1 MTDQYTNSK
10 VQPKDYRSGWVI
22 ALIVAGTGLSLSIFY
37 LGAEVALG
45 IGFKKGLLAYGIST
59 LILSLL
65 CVATTII
72 GSRSR
77 FSTYM
82 IIHFSFGKEG
92 AKVLNAVFGLILIG
106 WYAVT
111 LELLALAV
119 VDTAKETLQISLLK
133 WPVILIMGAVITI
146 TTIYGIKSLE
156 RLTNIAVPFLVLF
169 LLYVYFISF
178 QNGFTFNE
186 VLNYVPQNPTMTLFE
201 ATAILVGSTIF
212 LPVFIA
218 DFSRF
223 AKNDKHSFITVL
235 GILIGAPFALYFSS
249 IPAIQ
254 TGEVDFIKIMTKL
267 DLVIPAFIL
276 LFLSTWVT
284 NSLNLFSA
292 ALAFATIK
300 TKWSYKRLTLY
311 TSVLGVFIALL
322 GITEHFFVFLNALGV
337 LIPSV
342 SSIYI
347 AHFVWI
353 KKQVYQ
359 IGDVQ
364 DWSFS
369 ALISWSVAS
378 IISFCTYL
386 ELFQLTQA
394 YFVDSFLIGGILYF
408 VLNRKRFSKY
418 KDEKNN

>member
-1 MTDQYTNSK
+1 MKHYDVLIVGGGAAGFFSAINTAQRNSDLKIAILERGNTVLSK
-10 VQPKDYRSGWVI
+10 VKISGGGRCNVTHAEFEPKP
-22 ALIVAGTGLSLSIFY
+22 LSLHY
-37 LGAEVALG
+37 PRGQ
-45 IGFKKGLLAYGIST
+45 K
-59 LILSLL
+59 
-65 CVATTII
+65 
-72 GSRSR
+72 
-77 FSTYM
+77 
-82 IIHFSFGKEG
+82 
-92 AKVLNAVFGLILIG
+92 
-106 WYAVT
+106 
-111 LELLALAV
+111 ELLGPFHTFMTG
-119 VDTAKETLQISLLK
+119 DTME
-133 WPVILIMGAVITI
+133 W
-146 TTIYGIKSLE
+146 
-156 RLTNIAVPFLVLF
+156 
-169 LLYVYFISF
+169 
-178 QNGFTFNE
+178 
-186 VLNYVPQNPTMTLFE
+186 FE
-201 ATAILVGSTIF
+201 KRG
-212 LPVFIA
+212 
-218 DFSRF
+218 
-223 AKNDKHSFITVL
+223 
-235 GILIGAPFALYFSS
+235 
-249 IPAIQ
+249 
-254 TGEVDFIKIMTKL
+254 VDFIKIMTKL

-378 IISFCTYL
+378 VISFCTYM
-386 ELFQLTQA
+386 ELFHLTQA

-408 VLNRKRFSKY
+408 VLNIKRFSKY